1 MDLKSLNASDLTDVN
16 LGSLLTEI
24 ENALKNENYA
34 DVKLAVDQIN
44 SFLVTPGIVNVD
56 SNGKNTITL
65 STGEVAD
72 IGKIS
77 TEIFTRVQNDINTH
91 TTTNVD
97 RDKLIAEMNKYVYNM
112 RKGAWNTNLE

>member
-56 SNGKNTITL
+56 SNGKNTITV
-65 STGEVAD
+65 VA
-72 IGKIS
+72 GA
-77 TEIFTRVQNDINTH
+77 V
-91 TTTNVD
+91 
-97 RDKLIAEMNKYVYNM
+97 
-112 RKGAWNTNLE
+112 KG